1 MCMISSVC
9 VTCFRG
15 GGGGGGGVWRMHVCT
30 LPVHVRSVIL
40 NEGTVS

>member
-15 GGGGGGGVWRMHVCT
+15 RGGGVWRMHVCT